1 MRRLLAVLALTAGA
15 LTPVVSA
22 PGALADGHGEPRY
35 AGLGIRL
42 VDIPTATADDPRTRT
57 YITDHLKP
65 GTVIERRVEVTNDTP
80 DPMQVSM
87 YAAAADI
94 SGGDFI
100 GAAGQT
106 QNSPSHWTSLSPQ
119 ALDLQPQEKA
129 YVNVTVDVPKLAPPG
144 EAYAVAWAEVR
155 SPADAAGSITQVSRV
170 GIRIYL
176 SVGPGG
182 VPASDFKIQSMT
194 AARNAQGSPEVQ
206 ASIRNTGGRALD
218 LSGQLMLTNG
228 PGGLSA
234 GPFEIT
240 TGTTLAAGQTEPIS
254 VSLNPKLPDGPWLAT
269 LTAKSGLVER
279 TAEARLTFP
288 ADPGIGATVTART
301 PAGVPWLPIG
311 LGVALGLLLLAA
323 LIWFLLRRRRR
334 HEPSSTPPE
343 RVSAV
348 GA

>member
-1 MRRLLAVLALTAGA
+1 MRRLLAVLALAAGVLTPAAGA
-15 LTPVVSA
+15 SSA
-22 PGALADGHGEPRY
+22 AADGRGEPRY

-57 YITDHLKP
+57 YITDHLRP

-94 SGGDFI
+94 TGGDFI
-100 GAAGQT
+100 GAAGTT
-106 QNSPSHWTSLSPQ
+106 QNSLSHWTSLSPR
-119 ALDLQPQEKA
+119 ALDLQPQEQA
-129 YVNVTVDVPKLAPPG
+129 YVTVTVDVPNLAPRG

-155 SPADAAGSITQVSRV
+155 SPADEAGSITQVSRV

-182 VPASDFKIQSMT
+182 VPASDFKIESMT
-194 AARNAQGSPEVQ
+194 AVRDGRGAPEVQ

-240 TGTTLAAGQTEPIS
+240 TGTTLGVGQTELVS
-254 VSLNPKLPDGPWLAT
+254 VSLNPSC
-269 LTAKSGLVER
+269 LTAHGLPPSR
-279 TAEARLTFP
+279 Q
-288 ADPGIGATVTART
+288 GA
-301 PAGVPWLPIG
+301 GW
-311 LGVALGLLLLAA
+311 
-323 LIWFLLRRRRR
+323 
-334 HEPSSTPPE
+334 
-343 RVSAV
+343 
-348 GA
+348 